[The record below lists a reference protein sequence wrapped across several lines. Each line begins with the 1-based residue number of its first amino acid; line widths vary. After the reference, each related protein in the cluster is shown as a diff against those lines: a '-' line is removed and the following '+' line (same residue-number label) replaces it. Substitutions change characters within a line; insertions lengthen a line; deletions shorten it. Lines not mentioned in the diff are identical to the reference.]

1 MNHTDGAFIAAA
13 EITDHDSLLAAMNR
27 PGTTDPQDMTKSPEA
42 VRKDITDTITIIVLL
57 LEIIYYIYQIYRGRK
72 RGRGSK
78 STGDRS
84 HELANNARA
93 LGVLLSTYEIPSTI
107 ATKSELVSILNERP
121 VFKDFYRVSDS
132 GFAKLASRYP
142 DAMQVAIDYARAGD
156 YSETPNLAA
165 VVSMLNDMI
174 SLSGICPY
182 IRALKEGSLDPIW
195 RSPNISMTIS
205 TSREILRQLKAIESS
220 EIHLEEGINER
231 SRADESFL
239 AVASNVA
246 SKLDTC

>member
-1 MNHTDGAFIAAA
+1 MNHTDGIAAA
-13 EITDHDSLLAAMNR
+13 EITNRHGWLAAMKR
-27 PGTTDPQDMTKSPEA
+27 PGTTDPQDMTKSPES

-57 LEIIYYIYQIYRGRK
+57 LEVIYYIYKIYRGRK
-72 RGRGSK
+72 RVRGSK
-78 STGDRS
+78 LTGDRNREVAHS
-84 HELANNARA
+84 ART

-107 ATKSELVSILNERP
+107 VTKSELVSILYERP

-142 DAMQVAIDYARAGD
+142 DAMQVAIDYARTGD
-156 YSETPNLAA
+156 YSETPNLVA
-165 VVSMLNDMI
+165 VISMLNDMF

-182 IRALKEGSLDPIW
+182 IIALKEGSLDPIW

-205 TSREILRQLKAIESS
+205 TSREILGQLKAIDSS
-220 EIHLEEGINER
+220 ETQQEEVINAA
-231 SRADESFL
+231 SGADGSFL